1 MNILYIV
8 NKDFFTF
15 ANRILN
21 VRNSMMISRNN
32 GKMNEDVNHRKDLV
46 VNANTLM
53 DIGRSA
59 YSPEQLANIERL
71 KNK

>member
-1 MNILYIV
+1 
-8 NKDFFTF
+8 
-15 ANRILN
+15 
-21 VRNSMMISRNN
+21 MISRNN

>member
-8 NKDFFTF
+8 NKDFFIF